1 MNEKMCG
8 RGIIMNEKDVRDG
21 NNYELLMNEKK
32 IPQKQYR
39 TDVIYYVLKNE
50 NQKNTQKKYTGWE

>member
-1 MNEKMCG
+1 
-8 RGIIMNEKDVRDG
+8 VRDG

-39 TDVIYYVLKNE
+39 TDVIYYVLKTKIKKKHKKNIRDGIIMNE
-50 NQKNTQKKYTGWE
+50 RIYGMGIIMNF